1 MQHSIAVQQTT
12 KGYWFVVSVGRMQSK
27 LWLDDQQRVP
37 YGDFT
42 MLERPDLSRVCQFE
56 SIEGK
61 PCYLVIH
68 DERVEDDPRWHTPR
82 TLLLADQPTWF
93 GLAARASQLALFL
106 QTHNFCGQCGNK
118 MELVHWELAML
129 CPKCQHRAY
138 PRISPCVL
146 VAVTKPGH
154 ILLARSKQFKAG
166 VYSLIAGFVESG
178 ETLEQAAQ
186 REVLEEVGVHV
197 GPPNYIASQPWPFP
211 HSLMTAFVAEY
222 QAGEIVCQPTEIEDA
237 KWFSWD
243 DLPEIPPPQTLSG
256 QLIRQLWQKS
266 VDSSVNTGNR
276 K

>member
-106 QTHNFCGQCGNK
+106 QTHKFCGQCGNK

-178 ETLEQAAQ
+178 ETLEQAAK

-197 GPPNYIASQPWPFP
+197 GQPNYIASQPWPFP
-211 HSLMTAFVAEY
+211 HSLMTAFLAEY

>member
-1 MQHSIAVQQTT
+1 MQHSIAVGQTMA
-12 KGYWFVVSVGRMQSK
+12 GYWFVVSVGRMQSK
-27 LWLDDQQRVP
+27 LWLDEQQGIP
-37 YGDFT
+37 FGEFA
-42 MLERPDLSRVCQFE
+42 LIERPDLSHVCQFDTLD
-56 SIEGK
+56 GK
-61 PCYLVIH
+61 PCYLVTH
-68 DERVEDDPRWHTPR
+68 DERVDEDPRWHTPR
-82 TLLLADQPTWF
+82 TLLLADQPEWF

-106 QTHNFCGQCGNK
+106 QTHKYCGQCGNK
-118 MELVHWELAML
+118 MELVNWEIAMV

-186 REVLEEVGVHV
+186 REVLEEVGVKV
-197 GPPNYIASQPWPFP
+197 GMPSYVASQPWPFP
-211 HSLMTAFVAEY
+211 HSLMTAFVADYESG
-222 QAGEIVCQPTEIEDA
+222 AIVCQPQEIEDA
-237 KWFSWD
+237 KWFAWD
-243 DLPEIPPPQTLSG
+243 ALPEIPPTQTLSG

-266 VDSSVNTGNR
+266 VDSSANTGNT